1 MDKTTSSKPIA
12 VISEWWLVTI
22 NYELRIRKTCV
33 DFISVRIKTSI
44 FFPIR
49 VLSLSNFPDIKLIF
63 KCPMINL
70 LTFFN
75 LS

>member
-1 MDKTTSSKPIA
+1 MYICIYIHIYIYIYIADMDKTTCSKPIA

-49 VLSLSNFPDIKLIF
+49 VLS
-63 KCPMINL
+63 
-70 LTFFN
+70 
-75 LS
+75 